1 MQESKAD
8 WRAIGRL
15 AWPAIVQE
23 ALATLVVYADT
34 AMVGAL
40 GANASAA
47 VGLTATVGW
56 LVSSLAGVAGV
67 GVLSVCA
74 QADGAGD
81 EALLNRAGQQ
91 ALFLTL
97 FSGALLTAVCL
108 GIAPFLAGWL
118 GGD

>member
-56 LVSSLAGVAGV
+56 LG
-67 GVLSVCA
+67 
-74 QADGAGD
+74 GD
-81 EALLNRAGQQ
+81 EAIRAD
-91 ALFLTL
+91 ATAYFTIVSIPLVFRAAVLTL
-97 FSGALLTAVCL
+97 
-108 GIAPFLAGWL
+108 
-118 GGD
+118 